1 MLHVHTVHNNL
12 EFGAPHK
19 MENSAIHERESAGYD
34 NSESERESWR
44 SRHAVLVLKVYL
56 ALEAATV
63 KLLWGTFLMQYIL
76 TS

>member
-1 MLHVHTVHNNL
+1 MLTTVHNNV
-12 EFGAPHK
+12 EFGAPTK
-19 MENSAIHERESAGYD
+19 WKILQFLREKVRD
-34 NSESERESWR
+34 MTRVRVKESWR